1 MVIGSNEAKAS
12 TSCCPAPPPLPSR
25 NPAPLPGN
33 VSYCCHTP
41 STEPRLAHLCFMAHF
56 CYSAPVVGADRTG
69 PCDSSVNSGITGGS
83 FLQVLLLT
91 SSPILTFQRRC
102 NCPSGVYAVSCGGG
116 TVTAASSWYPYPR
129 ASLVWRFPPCYK
141 CATDFFKYFFL
152 NFQVV
157 SFPCHLYIAYKSA
170 LLLPLLPAYPDICK
184 NVEQHKTDWHHIQFL
199 SPGIT
204 INIKLHRKNK
214 I

>member
-1 MVIGSNEAKAS
+1 MKPRLPHHA
-12 TSCCPAPPPLPSR
+12 APPHLPSHPETLHHCLAMCLTAATP
-25 NPAPLPGN
+25 PALDSQHWAQIGAAPGPL
-33 VSYCCHTP
+33 T
-41 STEPRLAHLCFMAHF
+41 CFMAHF

-141 CATDFFKYFFL
+141 CATDFF
-152 NFQVV
+152 
-157 SFPCHLYIAYKSA
+157 
-170 LLLPLLPAYPDICK
+170 
-184 NVEQHKTDWHHIQFL
+184 
-199 SPGIT
+199 
-204 INIKLHRKNK
+204 
-214 I
+214 